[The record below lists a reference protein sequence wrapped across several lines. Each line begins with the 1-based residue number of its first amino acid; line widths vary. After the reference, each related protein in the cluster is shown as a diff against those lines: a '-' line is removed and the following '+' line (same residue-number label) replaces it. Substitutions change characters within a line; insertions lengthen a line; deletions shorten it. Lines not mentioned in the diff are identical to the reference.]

1 MNAPE
6 RMWRALAKHDW
17 GAVRSQFHRTAIVE
31 RPGAGERLTVDEF
44 VADHREHAARGD
56 FEIHVLRSLNAE
68 GTTIV
73 IEARAG
79 GARCAGLYDLHDA
92 RIAGAVEYWVPPAS
106 PAPPTG

>member
-6 RMWRALAKHDW
+6 RLWRALAARDW
-17 GAVRSQFHRTAIVE
+17 TAVPRQFHRSAIIE
-31 RPGAGERLTVDEF
+31 RPAAGERLDLDEF

-56 FEIHVLRSLNAE
+56 FEVSVLRSLNAG

-79 GARCAGLYDLHDA
+79 SARCAGIYDLHDG
-92 RIAGAVEYWVPPAS
+92 RIAGAVEYWVPPA
-106 PAPPTG
+106 

>member
-6 RMWRALAKHDW
+6 RLWRALAARDW
-17 GAVRSQFHRTAIVE
+17 TAVPRQFHRSAIIE
-31 RPGAGERLTVDEF
+31 RPAAGERLDLDEF

-56 FEIHVLRSLNAE
+56 FEVQVLRSLNAS

-79 GARCAGLYDLHDA
+79 SARCAGIYDLHDG
-92 RIAGAVEYWVPPAS
+92 RIAGAVEYWVPPA
-106 PAPPTG
+106 

>member
-6 RMWRALAKHDW
+6 RLWRALAARDW
-17 GAVRSQFHRTAIVE
+17 TAVPRQFHRSAIIE
-31 RPGAGERLTVDEF
+31 RPAAGERFDLDEF

-56 FEIHVLRSLNAE
+56 FEVEVLRSLNAG

-79 GARCAGLYDLHDA
+79 SARCAGIYDLHDG
-92 RIAGAVEYWVPPAS
+92 RIAGAVEYWVPPA
-106 PAPPTG
+106 